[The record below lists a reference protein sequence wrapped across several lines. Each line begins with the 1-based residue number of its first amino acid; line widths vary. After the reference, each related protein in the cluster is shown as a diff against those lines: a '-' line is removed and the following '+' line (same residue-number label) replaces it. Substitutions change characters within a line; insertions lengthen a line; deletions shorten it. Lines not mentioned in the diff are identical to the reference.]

1 LPFGDILP
9 KKLAF
14 LNYLLY
20 YGRAFA
26 GGRNGDQTNPARP
39 CFILQWQAFMKI
51 FMKDLSKGL
60 FNPVSGE
67 DFVQMFDQNYGSQET
82 LQGYAT
88 KGTVKDIRGDF
99 AMVDVGLKSEGRV
112 PLKEFGASVPKVGE
126 IIDVFIE
133 RYESREGT
141 AVLSYSKARAE
152 KAWKDLEKMVA
163 DGVDPVGTII
173 DVVRGGY
180 TVDIN
185 GVFAFMPSSQVDNR
199 PIRDAKSLI
208 GLKDKFRILKMDAL
222 RTNAIVSRRAIQ
234 SDSIAAAQKEA
245 MKSIELGAIIEGT
258 VKNITDYGV
267 FIDLGGID
275 GLLHVTDL
283 SWKRVNHPR
292 ELVHVGQK
300 LKVKVIQFDPETHRI
315 SLGAKQLGEDP
326 WDMASRAFNVGD
338 TLGGKVS
345 SLTDYG
351 AFIDLGNN
359 IEGLVH
365 MSELS
370 WTNKNIHPAKVLQIG
385 QDVNVVVLGIDQ
397 DKRRISLGY
406 KQLQENPW
414 KQFAETHNVGDI
426 ITGPIKNTTEFGLFV
441 ALTPELDGMVHIS
454 DLSWDKLDE
463 EELKKFVRGQEIT
476 AKILDINPEKERVT
490 LGIKQI
496 TKGADNHAASV
507 RKGAVVLG
515 TVSEITPD
523 ELILTLP
530 GDAKGVIYRT
540 DLSREKDEQKTE
552 KYHVGDKLEA
562 SVVSSDGNIIKLSVR
577 ALHAALEKQA
587 VKNYSNQADSGSVLG
602 DILGAAIEK
611 SKK

>member
-1 LPFGDILP
+1 MANFDEY
-9 KKLAF
+9 F
-14 LNYLLY
+14 L
-20 YGRAFA
+20 
-26 GGRNGDQTNPARP
+26 
-39 CFILQWQAFMKI
+39 
-51 FMKDLSKGL
+51 MKDLSKDL
-60 FNPVSGE
+60 FNPLSGE
-67 DFVQMFDQNYGSQET
+67 DFVQMFDANYGSQET

-112 PLKEFGASVPKVGE
+112 PLKEFGASVPVVGD
-126 IIDVFIE
+126 IIDVFVE

-141 AVLSYSKARAE
+141 AVLSYTKARAE
-152 KAWKDLEKMVA
+152 KAWKDLEKTVA
-163 DGVDPVGTII
+163 EGIDPEGTII
-173 DVVRGGY
+173 DVVRGGF

-185 GVFAFMPSSQVDNR
+185 GVFAFMPSSQVDHK

-208 GLKDKFRILKMDAL
+208 GLKDKFRVLKMDAL

-234 SDSIAAAQKEA
+234 SDTIAAAQKEA
-245 MKSIELGAIIEGT
+245 MKNISLGAVLEGT

-267 FIDLGGID
+267 FVDLGGID

-292 ELVHVGQK
+292 ELVHVGEKIQ
-300 LKVKVIQFDPETHRI
+300 VKVIQFDPESHRI
-315 SLGAKQLGEDP
+315 SLGMKQLEEDP
-326 WDMASRAFNVGD
+326 WETASRAFNVGD
-338 TLGGKVS
+338 TVSGKVS

-370 WTNKNIHPAKVLQIG
+370 WTNKNIHPSKVLQNG
-385 QDVNVVVLGIDQ
+385 MDVNVVVLGIDQ

-406 KQLQENPW
+406 KQLQPNPW
-414 KQFAETHNVGDI
+414 KQFAETHNVGDV

-454 DLSWDKLDE
+454 DLSWNKLDE
-463 EELKKFVRGQEIT
+463 EELKKFVRGQEVT
-476 AKILDINPEKERVT
+476 ARILDINPEKERVT
-490 LGIKQI
+490 LGIKQL
-496 TKGADNHAASV
+496 TESAENNSASLK
-507 RKGAVVLG
+507 KGAVVCG

-523 ELILTLP
+523 ELVLTLA
-530 GDAKGVIYRT
+530 GDVRGVIRRT
-540 DLSREKDEQKTE
+540 DLSREKSEQDTS
-552 KYHVGDKLEA
+552 KYSVGDSVEA
-562 SVVSSDGNIIKLSVR
+562 SVVSVEDNTVKLSVR
-577 ALHAALEKQA
+577 ALQVTLEKQA
-587 VKNYSNQADSGSVLG
+587 VKEFANEADSGSVLG
-602 DILGAAIEK
+602 DILGAAIEN

>member
-1 LPFGDILP
+1 
-9 KKLAF
+9 
-14 LNYLLY
+14 
-20 YGRAFA
+20 
-26 GGRNGDQTNPARP
+26 
-39 CFILQWQAFMKI
+39 
-51 FMKDLSKGL
+51 MKDLSKDL

-67 DFVQMFDQNYGSQET
+67 DFVQMFNQNYGSQET

-99 AMVDVGLKSEGRV
+99 VMVDVGLKSEGRI
-112 PLKEFGASVPKVGE
+112 PLKEFGASVPSVGD
-126 IIDVFIE
+126 IIDVFVE

-141 AVLSYSKARAE
+141 AVLSYTKARAE
-152 KAWKDLEKMVA
+152 KAWKELEKTVA
-163 DGVDPVGTII
+163 EGIDPEGTII

-185 GVFAFMPSSQVDNR
+185 GVFAFMPSSQVDHK

-208 GLKDKFRILKMDAL
+208 GLKDKFRVLKMDAL

-234 SDSIAAAQKEA
+234 ADTIAAAQKEA
-245 MKSIELGAIIEGT
+245 MKNISLGAVIEGT

-267 FIDLGGID
+267 FVDLGGID

-300 LKVKVIQFDPETHRI
+300 IKVKVIQFDPESHRI
-315 SLGAKQLGEDP
+315 SLGAKQLEEDP
-326 WDMASRAFNVGD
+326 WENASRAFNVGD
-338 TLGGKVS
+338 TVTGKVS

-370 WTNKNIHPAKVLQIG
+370 WTNKNIHPSKVLQVG
-385 QDVNVVVLGIDQ
+385 QEINVVVLGIDQ

-406 KQLQENPW
+406 KQLQPNPW
-414 KQFAETHNVGDI
+414 KQFAEEHNVGDVV
-426 ITGPIKNTTEFGLFV
+426 TGPIKNTTEFGLFV
-441 ALTPELDGMVHIS
+441 ALTPDLDGMVHIS
-454 DLSWDKLDE
+454 DLSWNKLDE
-463 EELKKFVRGQEIT
+463 EELKKFVRGQEVT
-476 AKILDINPEKERVT
+476 AKILDINPEKERIT
-490 LGIKQI
+490 LGIKQL
-496 TKGADNHAASV
+496 TEGADNNSASLK
-507 RKGAVVLG
+507 KGAVVSG

-523 ELILTLP
+523 ELILALP
-530 GDAKGVIYRT
+530 NDIKGVIRRT
-540 DLSREKDEQKTE
+540 T
-552 KYHVGDKLEA
+552 VEA
-562 SVVSSDGNIIKLSVR
+562 SVVSVDNNVVKLSIR
-577 ALHAALEKQA
+577 ALQVTLEKQA
-587 VKNYSNQADSGSVLG
+587 VKEYANQADSGSVLG
-602 DILGAAIEK
+602 DILGAAIEN

>member
-1 LPFGDILP
+1 
-9 KKLAF
+9 
-14 LNYLLY
+14 
-20 YGRAFA
+20 
-26 GGRNGDQTNPARP
+26 
-39 CFILQWQAFMKI
+39 
-51 FMKDLSKGL
+51 MKDLSKDL
-60 FNPVSGE
+60 FNPLSGE
-67 DFVQMFDQNYGSQET
+67 DFVQMFDQNYGAQET

-112 PLKEFGASVPKVGE
+112 PLKEFGAAVPAVGD
-126 IIDVFIE
+126 IIDVFVE

-141 AVLSYSKARAE
+141 AVLSYTKARAE
-152 KAWKDLEKMVA
+152 KAWKDLEKTVA
-163 DGVDPVGTII
+163 EGVDPEGTII
-173 DVVRGGY
+173 EVVRGGY

-185 GVFAFMPSSQVDNR
+185 GVFAFMPSSQVDHR

-208 GLKDKFRILKMDAL
+208 GLKDKFRVLKMDAL

-234 SDSIAAAQKEA
+234 SDSIAAQQKEA
-245 MKSIELGAIIEGT
+245 MKSIELGAVIEGT

-300 LKVKVIQFDPETHRI
+300 IKVKVIQFDPESHRI
-315 SLGAKQLGEDP
+315 SLGAKQLEEDP
-326 WDMASRAFNVGD
+326 WDTASRAFNVGD
-338 TLGGKVS
+338 TVTGKVS

-370 WTNKNIHPAKVLQIG
+370 WTNKNIHPSKVLQSG
-385 QDVNVVVLGIDQ
+385 QEVNVVVLGIDQ

-406 KQLQENPW
+406 KQLLANPW
-414 KQFAETHNVGDI
+414 KQFAQTHNIGDVV
-426 ITGPIKNTTEFGLFV
+426 TGPIKNTTEFGLFI

-454 DLSWDKLDE
+454 DLSWNKLDE
-463 EELKKFVRGQEIT
+463 EELRKFVRGQEVT

-490 LGIKQI
+490 LGIKQM
-496 TKGADNHAASV
+496 TESGDSSGASV
-507 RKGAVVLG
+507 KKGAVVRG
-515 TVSEITPD
+515 TISQVTQD
-523 ELILTLP
+523 EVIVALP
-530 GDAKGVIYRT
+530 GDVKGVVRRT
-540 DLSREKDEQKTE
+540 DLSREKNEQDTS
-552 KYHVGDKLEA
+552 KYKVGDAIEA
-562 SVVSSDGNIIKLSVR
+562 SVVSVENNIVKLSVR
-577 ALHAALEKQA
+577 ALHAAMEKQA
-587 VKNYSNQADSGSVLG
+587 VKEYSNQADSGSVLG
-602 DILGAAIEK
+602 DILGAAIEN

>member
-1 LPFGDILP
+1 
-9 KKLAF
+9 
-14 LNYLLY
+14 
-20 YGRAFA
+20 
-26 GGRNGDQTNPARP
+26 
-39 CFILQWQAFMKI
+39 
-51 FMKDLSKGL
+51 MKDLSKDL

-67 DFVQMFDQNYGSQET
+67 DFVQMFDANYGSQET

-88 KGTVKDIRGDF
+88 KGTVKCVRGDF

-112 PLKEFGASVPKVGE
+112 PLKEFGASVPSVGD
-126 IIDVFIE
+126 IIDVFVE

-141 AVLSYSKARAE
+141 AILSYTKARAE
-152 KAWKDLEKMVA
+152 KAWKDLEKTVA
-163 DGVDPVGTII
+163 EGVDPEGTII
-173 DVVRGGY
+173 DVVRGGF

-185 GVFAFMPSSQVDNR
+185 GVFAFMPSSQVDHK

-208 GLKDKFRILKMDAL
+208 GLKDKFRVLKMDAL

-234 SDSIAAAQKEA
+234 SDTIAAAQKEA
-245 MKSIELGAIIEGT
+245 MKNISLGAVVEGT

-267 FIDLGGID
+267 FVDLGGID

-292 ELVHVGQK
+292 ELVHVGEK
-300 LKVKVIQFDPETHRI
+300 ITVKVIQFDPESHRI
-315 SLGAKQLGEDP
+315 SLGMKQLEEDP
-326 WDMASRAFNVGD
+326 WETASRAFNVGD
-338 TLGGKVS
+338 TVSGKVS

-370 WTNKNIHPAKVLQIG
+370 WTNKNIHPSKVLQNG
-385 QDVNVVVLGIDQ
+385 ADVNVVVLGIDQ

-406 KQLQENPW
+406 KQLQPNPW
-414 KQFAETHNVGDI
+414 KQFAETHNVGDV

-441 ALTPELDGMVHIS
+441 ALTSELDGMVHIS
-454 DLSWDKLDE
+454 DLSWNKLDE
-463 EELKKFVRGQEIT
+463 EELKKFVRGQEVT

-490 LGIKQI
+490 LGIKQL
-496 TKGADNHAASV
+496 TESAENNAVSLK
-507 RKGAVVLG
+507 KGAVVCG

-523 ELILTLP
+523 ELVLTLA
-530 GDAKGVIYRT
+530 GDVRGVIRRT
-540 DLSREKDEQKTE
+540 DLSREKSEQDTS
-552 KYHVGDKLEA
+552 KYNVGDSIEA
-562 SVVSSDGNIIKLSVR
+562 SVVSVEDNTVKLSVR
-577 ALHAALEKQA
+577 ALQVTLEKQA
-587 VKNYSNQADSGSVLG
+587 VKEFANEADSGSVLG
-602 DILGAAIEK
+602 DILGAAIEN

>member
-1 LPFGDILP
+1 MIKF
-9 KKLAF
+9 
-14 LNYLLY
+14 
-20 YGRAFA
+20 
-26 GGRNGDQTNPARP
+26 
-39 CFILQWQAFMKI
+39 
-51 FMKDLSKGL
+51 FMKDLSKDL
-60 FNPVSGE
+60 FNPLSGE
-67 DFVQMFDQNYGSQET
+67 DFVQMFDANYGAQET

-112 PLKEFGASVPKVGE
+112 PLKEFGASVPSVGD
-126 IIDVFIE
+126 IIDVFVE

-141 AVLSYSKARAE
+141 AVLSYTKARAE
-152 KAWKDLEKMVA
+152 KAWKELEKTVA
-163 DGVDPVGTII
+163 EGIDPEGTII
-173 DVVRGGY
+173 DVVRGGF

-185 GVFAFMPSSQVDNR
+185 GVFAFMPSSQVDHK

-208 GLKDKFRILKMDAL
+208 GLKDKFRVLKMDAL

-234 SDSIAAAQKEA
+234 SDTIAAAQKEA
-245 MKSIELGAIIEGT
+245 MKNISLGAVVEGT

-267 FIDLGGID
+267 FVDLGGID

-292 ELVHVGQK
+292 ELVHVGEKIQ
-300 LKVKVIQFDPETHRI
+300 VKVIQFDPESHRI
-315 SLGAKQLGEDP
+315 SLGMKQLEEDP
-326 WDMASRAFNVGD
+326 WETASRAFNVGD
-338 TLGGKVS
+338 TVSGKVS

-370 WTNKNIHPAKVLQIG
+370 WTNKNIHPSKVLQNGADI
-385 QDVNVVVLGIDQ
+385 NVVVLGIDQ

-406 KQLQENPW
+406 KQLQPNPW
-414 KQFAETHNVGDI
+414 KQFAETHNVGDVV
-426 ITGPIKNTTEFGLFV
+426 TGPIKNTTEFGLFV

-454 DLSWDKLDE
+454 DLSWNKLDE
-463 EELKKFVRGQEIT
+463 EELKKFVRGQEVT

-490 LGIKQI
+490 LGIKQL
-496 TKGADNHAASV
+496 TESAENNAVSLK
-507 RKGAVVLG
+507 KGAVVCG

-523 ELILTLP
+523 ELILSLA
-530 GDAKGVIYRT
+530 GDARGVIRRT
-540 DLSREKDEQKTE
+540 DLSREKSEQDTS
-552 KYHVGDKLEA
+552 KYNVGDSVEA
-562 SVVSSDGNIIKLSVR
+562 SVVSIEDNTVKLSIR
-577 ALHAALEKQA
+577 ALQVTLEKQA
-587 VKNYSNQADSGSVLG
+587 VKEFANEADSGSVLG
-602 DILGAAIEK
+602 DILGAAIEN

>member
-1 LPFGDILP
+1 
-9 KKLAF
+9 
-14 LNYLLY
+14 
-20 YGRAFA
+20 
-26 GGRNGDQTNPARP
+26 
-39 CFILQWQAFMKI
+39 
-51 FMKDLSKGL
+51 MKDLSKDL
-60 FNPVSGE
+60 FNPISGE
-67 DFVQMFDQNYGSQET
+67 DFVQMFNQNYGTQET

-88 KGTVKDIRGDF
+88 KGTVKDIRNDF

-112 PLKEFGASVPKVGE
+112 PLKEFGASVPKVGD
-126 IIDVFIE
+126 IIDVFVE

-141 AVLSYSKARAE
+141 AVLSYTKARAE
-152 KAWKDLEKMVA
+152 KAWKDLEKTVA
-163 DGVDPVGTII
+163 DGIDPEGTII

-185 GVFAFMPSSQVDNR
+185 GVFAFMPSSQVDHK
-199 PIRDAKSLI
+199 PVRDARSLI
-208 GLKDKFRILKMDAL
+208 GLKDKFRVLKMDAL

-245 MKSIELGAIIEGT
+245 MKNIELGAVVEGT

-267 FIDLGGID
+267 FVDLGGID

-300 LKVKVIQFDPETHRI
+300 IKVKVIQFDPESHRI
-315 SLGAKQLGEDP
+315 SLGAKQLEEDP
-326 WDMASRAFNVGD
+326 WDTASRAFNVGD
-338 TLGGKVS
+338 TVKGKVS

-370 WTNKNIHPAKVLQIG
+370 WTNKNIHPSKVLQNG
-385 QDVNVVVLGIDQ
+385 QDINVVVLGIDQ

-406 KQLQENPW
+406 KQLQQNPW

-426 ITGPIKNTTEFGLFV
+426 ITGQIKNTTEFGLFV

-463 EELKKFVRGQEIT
+463 EELKKFTRGQEVT

-490 LGIKQI
+490 LGIKQM
-496 TKGADNHAASV
+496 TAGSDSKSV
-507 RKGAVVLG
+507 SIKKGAVVRG
-515 TVSEITPD
+515 TVSEVTPEEVVLD
-523 ELILTLP
+523 LSGE
-530 GDAKGVIYRT
+530 ARGVIRRT
-540 DLSREKDEQKTE
+540 DLSREKNEQDTT
-552 KYHVGDKLEA
+552 KYKVGDSVEA
-562 SVVSSDGNIIKLSVR
+562 SVVSVEDNTVKLSVR
-577 ALHAALEKQA
+577 ALQVAMEKQA
-587 VKNYSNQADSGSVLG
+587 VKTYANQDDSGSVLG
-602 DILGAAIEK
+602 DILGAAIEN

>member
-1 LPFGDILP
+1 MANFDEY
-9 KKLAF
+9 F
-14 LNYLLY
+14 L
-20 YGRAFA
+20 
-26 GGRNGDQTNPARP
+26 
-39 CFILQWQAFMKI
+39 
-51 FMKDLSKGL
+51 MKDLSKDL
-60 FNPVSGE
+60 FNPLSGE
-67 DFVQMFDQNYGSQET
+67 DFVQMFDANYGSQET

-112 PLKEFGASVPKVGE
+112 PLKEFGASVPVVGD
-126 IIDVFIE
+126 IIDVFVE

-141 AVLSYSKARAE
+141 AVLSYTKARAE
-152 KAWKDLEKMVA
+152 KAWKDLEKTVA
-163 DGVDPVGTII
+163 EGIDPEGTII
-173 DVVRGGY
+173 DVVRGGF

-185 GVFAFMPSSQVDNR
+185 GVFAFMPSSQVDHK
-199 PIRDAKSLI
+199 PIRDAKSLM
-208 GLKDKFRILKMDAL
+208 GLKDKFRVLKMDAL

-234 SDSIAAAQKEA
+234 SDTIAAAQKEA
-245 MKSIELGAIIEGT
+245 MKNISLGAVLEGT

-267 FIDLGGID
+267 FVDLGGID

-292 ELVHVGQK
+292 ELVHVGEKIQ
-300 LKVKVIQFDPETHRI
+300 VKVIQFDPESHRI
-315 SLGAKQLGEDP
+315 SLGMKQLEEDP
-326 WDMASRAFNVGD
+326 WETASRAFNVGD
-338 TLGGKVS
+338 TVSGKVS

-370 WTNKNIHPAKVLQIG
+370 WTNKNIHPSKVLQNG
-385 QDVNVVVLGIDQ
+385 MDVNVVVLGIDQ

-406 KQLQENPW
+406 KQLQPNPW
-414 KQFAETHNVGDI
+414 KQFAETHNVGDV

-454 DLSWDKLDE
+454 DLSWNKLDE
-463 EELKKFVRGQEIT
+463 EELKKFVRGQEVT

-490 LGIKQI
+490 LGIKQL
-496 TKGADNHAASV
+496 TESAENNSASLK
-507 RKGAVVLG
+507 KGAVVCG

-523 ELILTLP
+523 ELVLTLA
-530 GDAKGVIYRT
+530 GDVRGVIRRT
-540 DLSREKDEQKTE
+540 DLSREKSEQDTS
-552 KYHVGDKLEA
+552 KYSVGDSVEA
-562 SVVSSDGNIIKLSVR
+562 SVVSVEDNTVKLSVR
-577 ALHAALEKQA
+577 ALQVTLEKQA
-587 VKNYSNQADSGSVLG
+587 VKEFANEADSGSVLG
-602 DILGAAIEK
+602 DILGAAIEN

>member
-1 LPFGDILP
+1 
-9 KKLAF
+9 
-14 LNYLLY
+14 
-20 YGRAFA
+20 
-26 GGRNGDQTNPARP
+26 
-39 CFILQWQAFMKI
+39 
-51 FMKDLSKGL
+51 MKDLSKDL
-60 FNPVSGE
+60 FNPLSGE
-67 DFVQMFDQNYGSQET
+67 DFVQMFDANYGTQET

-112 PLKEFGASVPKVGE
+112 PLKEFGASVPTIGD
-126 IIDVFIE
+126 IIDVFVE

-152 KAWKDLEKMVA
+152 KAWKELEKTVA
-163 DGVDPVGTII
+163 EGIDPEGTII
-173 DVVRGGY
+173 DVVRGGF

-185 GVFAFMPSSQVDNR
+185 GVFAFMPSSQVDHK

-208 GLKDKFRILKMDAL
+208 GLKDKFRVLKMDAL

-234 SDSIAAAQKEA
+234 SDTIAAAQKEA
-245 MKSIELGAIIEGT
+245 MKNISLGAVVEGI

-267 FIDLGGID
+267 FVDLGGID

-292 ELVHVGQK
+292 ELVHVGEK
-300 LKVKVIQFDPETHRI
+300 ITVKVIQFDPESHRI
-315 SLGAKQLGEDP
+315 SLGMKQLEEDP
-326 WDMASRAFNVGD
+326 WETASRAFNVGD
-338 TLGGKVS
+338 TVSGKVS

-370 WTNKNIHPAKVLQIG
+370 WTNKNIHPSKVLQNGADI
-385 QDVNVVVLGIDQ
+385 NVVVLGIDQ

-406 KQLQENPW
+406 KQLQPNPW
-414 KQFAETHNVGDI
+414 KQFAETHNVGDVV
-426 ITGPIKNTTEFGLFV
+426 TGPIKNTTEFGLFV

-454 DLSWDKLDE
+454 DLSWNKLDE
-463 EELKKFVRGQEIT
+463 EELKKFVRGQEVT

-490 LGIKQI
+490 LGIKQL
-496 TKGADNHAASV
+496 TESADSNAVSLK
-507 RKGAVVLG
+507 KGAVVCG

-523 ELILTLP
+523 ELILSLQ
-530 GDAKGVIYRT
+530 GDVRGVIRRT
-540 DLSREKDEQKTE
+540 DLSREKSEQDTS
-552 KYHVGDKLEA
+552 KYNVGDSVEA
-562 SVVSSDGNIIKLSVR
+562 SVVSIEDNTVKLSIR
-577 ALHAALEKQA
+577 ALQVTLEKQA
-587 VKNYSNQADSGSVLG
+587 VKEFANEADSGSVLG
-602 DILGAAIEK
+602 DILGAAIEN

>member
-1 LPFGDILP
+1 
-9 KKLAF
+9 
-14 LNYLLY
+14 
-20 YGRAFA
+20 
-26 GGRNGDQTNPARP
+26 
-39 CFILQWQAFMKI
+39 
-51 FMKDLSKGL
+51 MKDLSKDL
-60 FNPVSGE
+60 FNPLSGE
-67 DFVQMFDQNYGSQET
+67 DFVQMFDTNYGTQET

-112 PLKEFGASVPKVGE
+112 PLKEFGASVPSVGD
-126 IIDVFIE
+126 IIDVFVE

-152 KAWKDLEKMVA
+152 KAWKELEKTVA
-163 DGVDPVGTII
+163 EGIDPEGTII
-173 DVVRGGY
+173 DVVRGGF

-185 GVFAFMPSSQVDNR
+185 GVFAFMPSSQVDHK

-208 GLKDKFRILKMDAL
+208 GLKDKFRVLKMDAL

-234 SDSIAAAQKEA
+234 SDTIAAAQKEA
-245 MKSIELGAIIEGT
+245 MKNISLGAVVEGT

-267 FIDLGGID
+267 FVDLGGID

-292 ELVHVGQK
+292 ELVHVGEKIQ
-300 LKVKVIQFDPETHRI
+300 VKVIQFDPESHRI
-315 SLGAKQLGEDP
+315 SLGMKQLEEDP
-326 WDMASRAFNVGD
+326 WETASRAFNVGD
-338 TLGGKVS
+338 TVSGKVS

-370 WTNKNIHPAKVLQIG
+370 WTNKNIHPSKVLQNG
-385 QDVNVVVLGIDQ
+385 QDINVVVLGIDQ

-406 KQLQENPW
+406 KQLQPNPW
-414 KQFAETHNVGDI
+414 KQFAETHNVGDVV
-426 ITGPIKNTTEFGLFV
+426 TGPIKNTTEFGLFV

-454 DLSWDKLDE
+454 DLSWNKLDE
-463 EELKKFVRGQEIT
+463 EELKKFVRGQEVT

-490 LGIKQI
+490 LGIKQL
-496 TKGADNHAASV
+496 TESAENNAVSLK
-507 RKGAVVLG
+507 KGAVVCG

-523 ELILTLP
+523 ELILSLQ
-530 GDAKGVIYRT
+530 GDVRGVIRRT
-540 DLSREKDEQKTE
+540 DLSREKSEQDTSKFN
-552 KYHVGDKLEA
+552 VGDSVEA
-562 SVVSSDGNIIKLSVR
+562 SVVSIEDNTVKLSIR
-577 ALHAALEKQA
+577 ALQVTLEKQA
-587 VKNYSNQADSGSVLG
+587 VKEFSNEADSGSVLG
-602 DILGAAIEK
+602 DILGAAIEN

>member
-1 LPFGDILP
+1 MIKF
-9 KKLAF
+9 
-14 LNYLLY
+14 
-20 YGRAFA
+20 
-26 GGRNGDQTNPARP
+26 
-39 CFILQWQAFMKI
+39 
-51 FMKDLSKGL
+51 FMKDLSKDL
-60 FNPVSGE
+60 FNPLSGE
-67 DFVQMFDQNYGSQET
+67 DFVQMFDANYGTQET

-112 PLKEFGASVPKVGE
+112 PLKEFGASVPTIGD
-126 IIDVFIE
+126 IIDVFVE

-152 KAWKDLEKMVA
+152 KAWKELEKTVA
-163 DGVDPVGTII
+163 EGIDPEGTII
-173 DVVRGGY
+173 DVVRGGF

-185 GVFAFMPSSQVDNR
+185 GVFAFMPSSQVDHK

-208 GLKDKFRILKMDAL
+208 GLKDKFRVLKMDAL

-234 SDSIAAAQKEA
+234 SDTIAAAQKEA
-245 MKSIELGAIIEGT
+245 MKNISLGAVVEGI

-267 FIDLGGID
+267 FVDLGGID

-292 ELVHVGQK
+292 ELVHVGEK
-300 LKVKVIQFDPETHRI
+300 ITVKVIQFDPESHRI
-315 SLGAKQLGEDP
+315 SLGMKQLEEDP
-326 WDMASRAFNVGD
+326 WETASRAFNVGD
-338 TLGGKVS
+338 TVSGKVS

-370 WTNKNIHPAKVLQIG
+370 WTNKNIHPSKVLQNGADI
-385 QDVNVVVLGIDQ
+385 NVVVLGIDQ

-406 KQLQENPW
+406 KQLQPNPW
-414 KQFAETHNVGDI
+414 KQFAETHNVGDVV
-426 ITGPIKNTTEFGLFV
+426 TGPIKNTTEFGLFV

-454 DLSWDKLDE
+454 DLSWNKLDE
-463 EELKKFVRGQEIT
+463 EELKKFVRGQEVT

-490 LGIKQI
+490 LGIKQL
-496 TKGADNHAASV
+496 TESADSNAVSLK
-507 RKGAVVLG
+507 KGAVVCG

-523 ELILTLP
+523 ELILSLQ
-530 GDAKGVIYRT
+530 GDVRGVIRRT
-540 DLSREKDEQKTE
+540 DLSREKSEQDTS
-552 KYHVGDKLEA
+552 KYNVGDSVEA
-562 SVVSSDGNIIKLSVR
+562 SVVSIEDNTVKLSIR
-577 ALHAALEKQA
+577 ALQVTLEKQA
-587 VKNYSNQADSGSVLG
+587 VKEFANEADSGSVLG
-602 DILGAAIEK
+602 DILGAAIEN

>member
-1 LPFGDILP
+1 MANFDEY
-9 KKLAF
+9 F
-14 LNYLLY
+14 L
-20 YGRAFA
+20 
-26 GGRNGDQTNPARP
+26 
-39 CFILQWQAFMKI
+39 
-51 FMKDLSKGL
+51 MKDLSKDL
-60 FNPVSGE
+60 FNPLSGE
-67 DFVQMFDQNYGSQET
+67 DFVQMFDANYGSQET

-112 PLKEFGASVPKVGE
+112 PLKEFGASVPSVGD
-126 IIDVFIE
+126 IIDVFVE

-141 AVLSYSKARAE
+141 AILSYTKARAE
-152 KAWKDLEKMVA
+152 KAWKDLEKTVA
-163 DGVDPVGTII
+163 EGIDPEGTII
-173 DVVRGGY
+173 DVVRGGF

-185 GVFAFMPSSQVDNR
+185 GVFAFMPSSQVDHK

-208 GLKDKFRILKMDAL
+208 GLKDKFRVLKMDAL

-234 SDSIAAAQKEA
+234 SDTIAAAQREA
-245 MKSIELGAIIEGT
+245 MKNISLGAVVEGT

-267 FIDLGGID
+267 FVDLGGID

-292 ELVHVGQK
+292 ELVHVGEKIQ
-300 LKVKVIQFDPETHRI
+300 VKVIQFDPESHRI
-315 SLGAKQLGEDP
+315 SLGMKQLEEDP
-326 WDMASRAFNVGD
+326 WETASRAFNVGD
-338 TLGGKVS
+338 TVSGKVS

-370 WTNKNIHPAKVLQIG
+370 WTNKNIHPSKVLQNG
-385 QDVNVVVLGIDQ
+385 ADVNVVVLGIDQ

-406 KQLQENPW
+406 KQLQPNPW
-414 KQFAETHNVGDI
+414 KQFAETHNVGDV

-454 DLSWDKLDE
+454 DLSWNKLDE
-463 EELKKFVRGQEIT
+463 EELKKFVRGQEVT

-490 LGIKQI
+490 LGIKQL
-496 TKGADNHAASV
+496 TESAENNSASLK
-507 RKGAVVLG
+507 KGAVVCG

-523 ELILTLP
+523 ELVLTLA
-530 GDAKGVIYRT
+530 GDVRGVIRRT
-540 DLSREKDEQKTE
+540 DLSREKSEQDTS
-552 KYHVGDKLEA
+552 KYNVGDSVEA
-562 SVVSSDGNIIKLSVR
+562 SVVSVEDNTVKLSVR
-577 ALHAALEKQA
+577 ALQVTLEKQA
-587 VKNYSNQADSGSVLG
+587 VKEFANEADSGSVLG
-602 DILGAAIEK
+602 DILGAAIEN

>member
-1 LPFGDILP
+1 MRVGALSVRLTPQDLVCFN
-9 KKLAF
+9 KVLAMANFDEYF
-14 LNYLLY
+14 L
-20 YGRAFA
+20 
-26 GGRNGDQTNPARP
+26 
-39 CFILQWQAFMKI
+39 
-51 FMKDLSKGL
+51 MKDLSKDL
-60 FNPVSGE
+60 FNPLSGE
-67 DFVQMFDQNYGSQET
+67 DFVQMFDANYGSQET

-112 PLKEFGASVPKVGE
+112 PLKEFGASVPSVGD
-126 IIDVFIE
+126 IIDVFVE

-141 AVLSYSKARAE
+141 AILSYTKARAE
-152 KAWKDLEKMVA
+152 KAWKDLEKTVA
-163 DGVDPVGTII
+163 EGIDPEGTII
-173 DVVRGGY
+173 DVVRGGF

-185 GVFAFMPSSQVDNR
+185 GVFAFMPSSQVDHK

-208 GLKDKFRILKMDAL
+208 GLKDKFRVLKMDAL

-234 SDSIAAAQKEA
+234 SDTIAAAQKEA
-245 MKSIELGAIIEGT
+245 MKNISLGAVLEGT

-267 FIDLGGID
+267 FVDLGGID

-292 ELVHVGQK
+292 ELVHVGETI
-300 LKVKVIQFDPETHRI
+300 KVKVIQFDPESHRI
-315 SLGAKQLGEDP
+315 SLGMKQLEEDP
-326 WDMASRAFNVGD
+326 WETASRAFNVGD
-338 TLGGKVS
+338 TVTGKVS

-370 WTNKNIHPAKVLQIG
+370 WTNKNIHPSKVLQNG
-385 QDVNVVVLGIDQ
+385 QDVTVTVLGIDQ

-406 KQLQENPW
+406 KQLQPNPW
-414 KQFAETHNVGDI
+414 KQFAENHNVGDV

-454 DLSWDKLDE
+454 DLSWNKLDE
-463 EELKKFVRGQEIT
+463 EELKKFVRGQEVT

-490 LGIKQI
+490 LGIKQL
-496 TKGADNHAASV
+496 TESAENNAAAIK
-507 RKGAVVLG
+507 KGAVVCG
-515 TVSEITPD
+515 TVSEVTPD
-523 ELILTLP
+523 ELVLTLA
-530 GDAKGVIYRT
+530 GDVRGVIRRT
-540 DLSREKDEQKTE
+540 DLSREKSEQDTS
-552 KYHVGDKLEA
+552 KYSIGDSVEA
-562 SVVSSDGNIIKLSVR
+562 SVVSVEDNTVKLSVR
-577 ALHAALEKQA
+577 ALQVTLEKQA
-587 VKNYSNQADSGSVLG
+587 VKEFANEADSGSVLG
-602 DILGAAIEK
+602 DILGAAIEN

>member
-1 LPFGDILP
+1 
-9 KKLAF
+9 
-14 LNYLLY
+14 
-20 YGRAFA
+20 
-26 GGRNGDQTNPARP
+26 
-39 CFILQWQAFMKI
+39 
-51 FMKDLSKGL
+51 MKDLSKDL

-67 DFVQMFDQNYGSQET
+67 DFVQMFDANYGSQET

-112 PLKEFGASVPKVGE
+112 PLKEFGASVPSVGD
-126 IIDVFIE
+126 IIDVFVE

-141 AVLSYSKARAE
+141 AILSYAKARAE
-152 KAWKDLEKMVA
+152 KAWKELEKTVA
-163 DGVDPVGTII
+163 EGVDPEGTII
-173 DVVRGGY
+173 DVVRGGF

-185 GVFAFMPSSQVDNR
+185 GVFAFMPSSQVDHK

-208 GLKDKFRILKMDAL
+208 GLKDKFRVLKMDAL

-234 SDSIAAAQKEA
+234 SDTIAAAQKEA
-245 MKSIELGAIIEGT
+245 MKNISLGAVVEGI

-267 FIDLGGID
+267 FVDLGGID

-292 ELVHVGQK
+292 ELVHVGEK
-300 LKVKVIQFDPETHRI
+300 ITVKVIQFDAESHRI
-315 SLGAKQLGEDP
+315 SLGMKQLEEDP
-326 WDMASRAFNVGD
+326 WETASRAFNVGD
-338 TLGGKVS
+338 TVSGKVS

-370 WTNKNIHPAKVLQIG
+370 WTNKNIHPSKVLQNGADI
-385 QDVNVVVLGIDQ
+385 NVVVLGIDQ

-406 KQLQENPW
+406 KQLQPNPW
-414 KQFAETHNVGDI
+414 KQFAETHNVGDVV
-426 ITGPIKNTTEFGLFV
+426 TGPIKNTTEFGLFV

-454 DLSWDKLDE
+454 DLSWNKLDE
-463 EELKKFVRGQEIT
+463 EELKKFVRGQEVT

-490 LGIKQI
+490 LGIKQL
-496 TKGADNHAASV
+496 TASAENNAAAIK
-507 RKGAVVLG
+507 KGAVVCG

-523 ELILTLP
+523 ELILSLQ
-530 GDAKGVIYRT
+530 GDVRGVIRRT
-540 DLSREKDEQKTE
+540 DLSREKSEQDTSKFNI
-552 KYHVGDKLEA
+552 GDSVEA
-562 SVVSSDGNIIKLSVR
+562 SVVSVEDNTVKLSIR
-577 ALHAALEKQA
+577 ALQVTLEKQA
-587 VKNYSNQADSGSVLG
+587 VKEFANEADSGSVLG
-602 DILGAAIEK
+602 DILGAAIEN

>member
-1 LPFGDILP
+1 MFLTLRVGAGSVRLTPQDLAVFLEIL
-9 KKLAF
+9 AMANFDEYF
-14 LNYLLY
+14 L
-20 YGRAFA
+20 
-26 GGRNGDQTNPARP
+26 
-39 CFILQWQAFMKI
+39 
-51 FMKDLSKGL
+51 MKDLSKDL
-60 FNPVSGE
+60 FNPLSGE
-67 DFVQMFDQNYGSQET
+67 DFVQMFDANYGTQET

-112 PLKEFGASVPKVGE
+112 PLKEFGASVPSVGD
-126 IIDVFIE
+126 IIDVFVE

-141 AVLSYSKARAE
+141 AVLSYAKARAE
-152 KAWKDLEKMVA
+152 KAWKDLEKTVA
-163 DGVDPVGTII
+163 EGIDPEGTII
-173 DVVRGGY
+173 DVVRGGF

-185 GVFAFMPSSQVDNR
+185 GVFAFMPSSQVDHK

-208 GLKDKFRILKMDAL
+208 GLKDKFRVLKMDAL

-234 SDSIAAAQKEA
+234 SDTIAAAQKEA
-245 MKSIELGAIIEGT
+245 MKNISLGAVLEGT

-267 FIDLGGID
+267 FVDLGGID

-292 ELVHVGQK
+292 ELVHVGETI
-300 LKVKVIQFDPETHRI
+300 KVKVIQFDPESHRI
-315 SLGAKQLGEDP
+315 SLGMKQLEEDP
-326 WDMASRAFNVGD
+326 WETASRAFNVGD
-338 TLGGKVS
+338 TVTGKVS

-370 WTNKNIHPAKVLQIG
+370 WTNKNIHPSKVLQNG
-385 QDVNVVVLGIDQ
+385 QDVTVTVLGIDQ

-406 KQLQENPW
+406 KQLQPNPW
-414 KQFAETHNVGDI
+414 KQFAENHNVGDV

-454 DLSWDKLDE
+454 DLSWNKLDE
-463 EELKKFVRGQEIT
+463 EELKKFVRGQEVT

-490 LGIKQI
+490 LGIKQL
-496 TKGADNHAASV
+496 TESAENNAASLK
-507 RKGAVVLG
+507 KGAVVCG
-515 TVSEITPD
+515 TVSEVTPD
-523 ELILTLP
+523 ELVLTLA
-530 GDAKGVIYRT
+530 GDVRGVIRRT
-540 DLSREKDEQKTE
+540 DLSREKSEQDTS
-552 KYHVGDKLEA
+552 KYSIGDSVEA
-562 SVVSSDGNIIKLSVR
+562 SVVSVEDNTVKLSVR
-577 ALHAALEKQA
+577 ALQVTLEKQA
-587 VKNYSNQADSGSVLG
+587 VKEFANEADSGSVLG
-602 DILGAAIEK
+602 DILGAAIEN

>member
-1 LPFGDILP
+1 MANFDKLIL
-9 KKLAF
+9 
-14 LNYLLY
+14 
-20 YGRAFA
+20 
-26 GGRNGDQTNPARP
+26 
-39 CFILQWQAFMKI
+39 
-51 FMKDLSKGL
+51 MKDLSKDL

-67 DFVQMFDQNYGSQET
+67 DFVQMFNTNYGSQET

-112 PLKEFGASVPKVGE
+112 PLKEFGASIPSVGD
-126 IIDVFIE
+126 IIDVFVE

-141 AVLSYSKARAE
+141 AILSYSKARAE
-152 KAWKDLEKMVA
+152 KAWKDLEKTVA
-163 DGVDPVGTII
+163 EGIDPEGTII
-173 DVVRGGY
+173 DVVRGGF

-185 GVFAFMPSSQVDNR
+185 GVFAFMPSSQVDHK

-208 GLKDKFRILKMDAL
+208 GLKDKFRVLKMDAL

-234 SDSIAAAQKEA
+234 SDTIAAAQKEA
-245 MKSIELGAIIEGT
+245 MKNISLGAVLEGT

-267 FIDLGGID
+267 FVDLGGID

-292 ELVHVGQK
+292 ELVHVGEK
-300 LKVKVIQFDPETHRI
+300 ITVKVIQFDAESHRI
-315 SLGAKQLGEDP
+315 SLGMKQLEEDP
-326 WDMASRAFNVGD
+326 WETASRAFNVGD
-338 TLGGKVS
+338 TVSGKVS

-370 WTNKNIHPAKVLQIG
+370 WTNKNIHPSKVLQNG
-385 QDVNVVVLGIDQ
+385 MDVNVVVLGIDQ

-406 KQLQENPW
+406 KQLQPNPW
-414 KQFAETHNVGDI
+414 KQFAETHNVGDV

-454 DLSWDKLDE
+454 DLSWKKLDE
-463 EELKKFVRGQEIT
+463 EELKKFVRGQEVT

-490 LGIKQI
+490 LGIKQL
-496 TKGADNHAASV
+496 TESAENNAASIK
-507 RKGAVVLG
+507 KGAVVCG

-523 ELILTLP
+523 ELILTLA
-530 GDAKGVIYRT
+530 GDVRGVIRRT
-540 DLSREKDEQKTE
+540 DLSRDKSEQDTS
-552 KYHVGDKLEA
+552 KYSIGDSVEA
-562 SVVSSDGNIIKLSVR
+562 SVVSVDDNTVKLSIR
-577 ALHAALEKQA
+577 ALQVTLEKQA
-587 VKNYSNQADSGSVLG
+587 VKEFANEADSGSVLG
-602 DILGAAIEK
+602 DILGAAIEN

>member
-1 LPFGDILP
+1 
-9 KKLAF
+9 
-14 LNYLLY
+14 
-20 YGRAFA
+20 
-26 GGRNGDQTNPARP
+26 
-39 CFILQWQAFMKI
+39 M
-51 FMKDLSKGL
+51 
-60 FNPVSGE
+60 FN
-67 DFVQMFDQNYGSQET
+67 QNYGTQET

-99 AMVDVGLKSEGRV
+99 AIVDVGLKSEGRV
-112 PLKEFGASVPKVGE
+112 SLKEFGASVPKVGD

-141 AVLSYSKARAE
+141 AVLSYTKARAE
-152 KAWKDLEKMVA
+152 KAWKDLEKTVA
-163 DGVDPVGTII
+163 DGIDPMGTII
-173 DVVRGGY
+173 DVVRGGF
-180 TVDIN
+180 TVDID
-185 GVFAFMPSSQVDNR
+185 GVFAFMPSSQVDHR
-199 PIRDAKSLI
+199 PVRDARSLI
-208 GLKDKFRILKMDAL
+208 GMKDKFRVLKMDAL

-245 MKSIELGAIIEGT
+245 MKSIELGSVVEGI

-267 FIDLGGID
+267 FVDLGGID

-300 LKVKVIQFDPETHRI
+300 IKVKVIQFDPESHRI
-315 SLGAKQLGEDP
+315 SLGAKQLEEDP
-326 WDMASRAFNVGD
+326 WDTASRAFNVGD
-338 TLGGKVS
+338 TVTGKVS

-370 WTNKNIHPAKVLQIG
+370 WTNKNIHPSKVLQNS
-385 QDVNVVVLGIDQ
+385 QDINVVVLGIDQ

-406 KQLQENPW
+406 KQLQSNPW
-414 KQFAETHNVGDI
+414 KQFAETHNVGDVV
-426 ITGPIKNTTEFGLFV
+426 TGPIKNTTEFGLFV

-463 EELKKFVRGQEIT
+463 EELKKFTRGQEVT

-490 LGIKQI
+490 LGIKQMTESSENKTVSI
-496 TKGADNHAASV
+496 K
-507 RKGAVVLG
+507 KGAVLRG
-515 TVSEITPD
+515 TVSEVTPE
-523 ELILTLP
+523 ELILNLP
-530 GDAKGVIYRT
+530 GDAKGVIRRT

-552 KYHVGDKLEA
+552 KHHIGDTVEA
-562 SVVSSDGNIIKLSVR
+562 SVISIENNIVKLSIR
-577 ALHAALEKQA
+577 ALQVAMEKQA
-587 VKNYSNQADSGSVLG
+587 VKEYANQTDSGSVLG
-602 DILGAAIEK
+602 DILGAAIEN

>member
-1 LPFGDILP
+1 MANFDEY
-9 KKLAF
+9 F
-14 LNYLLY
+14 L
-20 YGRAFA
+20 
-26 GGRNGDQTNPARP
+26 
-39 CFILQWQAFMKI
+39 
-51 FMKDLSKGL
+51 MKDLSKDL
-60 FNPVSGE
+60 FNPLSGE
-67 DFVQMFDQNYGSQET
+67 DFVQMFDANYGSQET

-112 PLKEFGASVPKVGE
+112 PLKEFGASVPVVGD
-126 IIDVFIE
+126 IIDVFVE

-141 AVLSYSKARAE
+141 AVLSYTKARAE
-152 KAWKDLEKMVA
+152 KAWKDLEKTVA
-163 DGVDPVGTII
+163 EGIDPEGTII
-173 DVVRGGY
+173 DVVRGGF

-185 GVFAFMPSSQVDNR
+185 GVFAFMPSSQVDHK

-208 GLKDKFRILKMDAL
+208 GLKDKFRVLKMDAL

-234 SDSIAAAQKEA
+234 SDTIAAAQKEA
-245 MKSIELGAIIEGT
+245 MKNISLGAVLEGT

-267 FIDLGGID
+267 FVDSGGID

-292 ELVHVGQK
+292 ELVHVGEKIQ
-300 LKVKVIQFDPETHRI
+300 VKVIQFDPESHRI
-315 SLGAKQLGEDP
+315 SLGMKQLEEDP
-326 WDMASRAFNVGD
+326 WETASRAFNVGD
-338 TLGGKVS
+338 TVSGKVS

-370 WTNKNIHPAKVLQIG
+370 WTNKNIHPSKVLQNG
-385 QDVNVVVLGIDQ
+385 MDVNVVVLGIDQ

-406 KQLQENPW
+406 KQLQPNPW
-414 KQFAETHNVGDI
+414 KQFAETHNVGDV

-454 DLSWDKLDE
+454 DLSWNKLDE
-463 EELKKFVRGQEIT
+463 EELKKFVRGQEVT

-490 LGIKQI
+490 LGIKQL
-496 TKGADNHAASV
+496 TESAENNSASLK
-507 RKGAVVLG
+507 KGAVVCG

-523 ELILTLP
+523 ELVLTLA
-530 GDAKGVIYRT
+530 GDVRGVIRRT
-540 DLSREKDEQKTE
+540 DLSREKSEQDTS
-552 KYHVGDKLEA
+552 KYSVGDSVEA
-562 SVVSSDGNIIKLSVR
+562 SVVSVEDNTVKLSVR
-577 ALHAALEKQA
+577 ALQVTLEKQA
-587 VKNYSNQADSGSVLG
+587 VKEFANEADSGSVLG
-602 DILGAAIEK
+602 DILGAAIEN

>member
-1 LPFGDILP
+1 MGALSVRLTPQDLVCFN
-9 KKLAF
+9 KVLAMANFDEYF
-14 LNYLLY
+14 L
-20 YGRAFA
+20 
-26 GGRNGDQTNPARP
+26 
-39 CFILQWQAFMKI
+39 
-51 FMKDLSKGL
+51 MKDLSKDL
-60 FNPVSGE
+60 FNPLSGE
-67 DFVQMFDQNYGSQET
+67 DFVQMFDANYGSQET

-112 PLKEFGASVPKVGE
+112 PLKEFGASVPSVGD
-126 IIDVFIE
+126 IIDVFVE

-141 AVLSYSKARAE
+141 AILSYTKARAE
-152 KAWKDLEKMVA
+152 KAWKDLEKTVA
-163 DGVDPVGTII
+163 EGIDPEGTII
-173 DVVRGGY
+173 DVVRGGF

-185 GVFAFMPSSQVDNR
+185 GVFAFMPSSQVDHK

-208 GLKDKFRILKMDAL
+208 GLKDKFRVLKMDAL

-234 SDSIAAAQKEA
+234 SDTIAAAQKEA
-245 MKSIELGAIIEGT
+245 MKNISLGAVLEGT

-267 FIDLGGID
+267 FVDLGGID

-292 ELVHVGQK
+292 ELVHVGETI
-300 LKVKVIQFDPETHRI
+300 KVKVIQFDPESHRI
-315 SLGAKQLGEDP
+315 SLGMKQLEEDP
-326 WDMASRAFNVGD
+326 WETASRAFNVGD
-338 TLGGKVS
+338 TVTGKVS

-370 WTNKNIHPAKVLQIG
+370 WTNKNIHPSKVLQNG
-385 QDVNVVVLGIDQ
+385 QDVTVTVLGIDQ

-406 KQLQENPW
+406 KQLQPNPW
-414 KQFAETHNVGDI
+414 KQFAENHNVGDV

-454 DLSWDKLDE
+454 DLSWNKLDE
-463 EELKKFVRGQEIT
+463 EELKKFVRGQEVT

-490 LGIKQI
+490 LGIKQL
-496 TKGADNHAASV
+496 TESAENNAAAIK
-507 RKGAVVLG
+507 KGAVVCG
-515 TVSEITPD
+515 TVSEVTPD
-523 ELILTLP
+523 ELVLTLA
-530 GDAKGVIYRT
+530 GDVRGVIRRT
-540 DLSREKDEQKTE
+540 DLSREKSEQDTS
-552 KYHVGDKLEA
+552 KYSIGDSVEA
-562 SVVSSDGNIIKLSVR
+562 SVVSVEDNTVKLSVR
-577 ALHAALEKQA
+577 ALQVTLEKQA
-587 VKNYSNQADSGSVLG
+587 VKEFANEADSGSVLG
-602 DILGAAIEK
+602 DILGAAIEN

>member
-1 LPFGDILP
+1 MANFDEY
-9 KKLAF
+9 F
-14 LNYLLY
+14 L
-20 YGRAFA
+20 
-26 GGRNGDQTNPARP
+26 
-39 CFILQWQAFMKI
+39 
-51 FMKDLSKGL
+51 MKDLSKDL
-60 FNPVSGE
+60 FNPLSGE
-67 DFVQMFDQNYGSQET
+67 DFVQMFDTNYGSQET

-112 PLKEFGASVPKVGE
+112 PLKEFGASVPSVGD
-126 IIDVFIE
+126 IIDVFVE

-141 AVLSYSKARAE
+141 AVLSYTKARAE
-152 KAWKDLEKMVA
+152 KAWKDLEKTVA
-163 DGVDPVGTII
+163 EGVDPEGTII
-173 DVVRGGY
+173 DVVRGGF

-185 GVFAFMPSSQVDNR
+185 GVFAFMPSSQVDHK

-208 GLKDKFRILKMDAL
+208 GLKDKFRVLKMDAL

-234 SDSIAAAQKEA
+234 SDTIAAAQKEA
-245 MKSIELGAIIEGT
+245 MKNISLGAVLDGT

-267 FIDLGGID
+267 FVDLGGID

-292 ELVHVGQK
+292 ELVHVGETI
-300 LKVKVIQFDPETHRI
+300 KVKVIQFDPESHRI
-315 SLGAKQLGEDP
+315 SLGMKQLEEDP
-326 WDMASRAFNVGD
+326 WETASRAFNVGD
-338 TLGGKVS
+338 TVTGKVS

-370 WTNKNIHPAKVLQIG
+370 WTNKNIHPSKVLQNG
-385 QDVNVVVLGIDQ
+385 QDVTVTVLGIDQ

-406 KQLQENPW
+406 KQLQPNPW
-414 KQFAETHNVGDI
+414 KQFAETHNVGDV

-454 DLSWDKLDE
+454 DLSWNKLDE
-463 EELKKFVRGQEIT
+463 EELKKFVRGQEVT

-490 LGIKQI
+490 LGIKQL
-496 TKGADNHAASV
+496 TESAENNAASLK
-507 RKGAVVLG
+507 KGAVVCG

-523 ELILTLP
+523 ELVLTLA
-530 GDAKGVIYRT
+530 GDVRGVIRRT
-540 DLSREKDEQKTE
+540 DLSREKSEQDTS
-552 KYHVGDKLEA
+552 KYNVGDSVEA
-562 SVVSSDGNIIKLSVR
+562 SVVSVEDNTVKLSVR
-577 ALHAALEKQA
+577 ALQVTLEKQA
-587 VKNYSNQADSGSVLG
+587 VKEFANEADSGSVLG
-602 DILGAAIEK
+602 DILGAAIEN

>member
-1 LPFGDILP
+1 
-9 KKLAF
+9 
-14 LNYLLY
+14 
-20 YGRAFA
+20 
-26 GGRNGDQTNPARP
+26 
-39 CFILQWQAFMKI
+39 
-51 FMKDLSKGL
+51 MKDLSKDL

-67 DFVQMFDQNYGSQET
+67 DFVQMFDANYGSQET

-99 AMVDVGLKSEGRV
+99 AMIDVGLKSEGRV
-112 PLKEFGASVPKVGE
+112 PLKEFGASVPSVGD
-126 IIDVFIE
+126 IIDVFVE

-141 AVLSYSKARAE
+141 AVLSYTKARAE
-152 KAWKDLEKMVA
+152 KAWKDLEKTVA
-163 DGVDPVGTII
+163 EGIDPEGTII
-173 DVVRGGY
+173 DVVRGGF

-185 GVFAFMPSSQVDNR
+185 GVFAFMPSSQVDHK

-208 GLKDKFRILKMDAL
+208 GLKDKFRVLKMDAL

-234 SDSIAAAQKEA
+234 SDTIAAAQKEA
-245 MKSIELGAIIEGT
+245 MKNITLGAVIEGT

-267 FIDLGGID
+267 FVDLGGID

-292 ELVHVGQK
+292 ELVHVGEKIQ
-300 LKVKVIQFDPETHRI
+300 VKVIQFDPESHRI
-315 SLGAKQLGEDP
+315 SLGMKQLEEDP
-326 WDMASRAFNVGD
+326 WETASRAFNVGD
-338 TLGGKVS
+338 TVSGKVS

-370 WTNKNIHPAKVLQIG
+370 WTNKNIHPSKVLQNG
-385 QDVNVVVLGIDQ
+385 QDINVVVLGIDQ

-406 KQLQENPW
+406 KQLQPNPW
-414 KQFAETHNVGDI
+414 KQFAETHNVGDV

-454 DLSWDKLDE
+454 DLSWNKLDE
-463 EELKKFVRGQEIT
+463 EELKKFVRGQEVT

-490 LGIKQI
+490 LGIKQLTESAENNAVSI
-496 TKGADNHAASV
+496 K
-507 RKGAVVLG
+507 KGAVVCG

-523 ELILTLP
+523 ELILSLA
-530 GDAKGVIYRT
+530 GDARGIIRRT
-540 DLSREKDEQKTE
+540 DLSREKSEQDTSKFNI
-552 KYHVGDKLEA
+552 GDSVEA
-562 SVVSSDGNIIKLSVR
+562 SVVSVEDNTVKLSVR
-577 ALHAALEKQA
+577 ALQVTLEKQA
-587 VKNYSNQADSGSVLG
+587 VKEFANEADSGSVLG
-602 DILGAAIEK
+602 DILGAAIEN

>member
-1 LPFGDILP
+1 MASF
-9 KKLAF
+9 AESF
-14 LNYLLY
+14 L
-20 YGRAFA
+20 
-26 GGRNGDQTNPARP
+26 
-39 CFILQWQAFMKI
+39 
-51 FMKDLSKGL
+51 MKDLSKDL
-60 FNPVSGE
+60 FNPLSGE
-67 DFVQMFDQNYGSQET
+67 DFVQMFDANYGAQET

-112 PLKEFGASVPKVGE
+112 PLKEFGASVPSVGD
-126 IIDVFIE
+126 IIDVFVE

-141 AVLSYSKARAE
+141 AVLSYTKARAE
-152 KAWKDLEKMVA
+152 KAWKDLEKTVA
-163 DGVDPVGTII
+163 EGIDPEGTII

-185 GVFAFMPSSQVDNR
+185 GVFAFMPSSQVDHK
-199 PIRDAKSLI
+199 PVRDAKSLI
-208 GLKDKFRILKMDAL
+208 GLKDKFRVLKMDAL

-234 SDSIAAAQKEA
+234 SDTIAAAQREA
-245 MKSIELGAIIEGT
+245 MKNITLGAVIEGT

-267 FIDLGGID
+267 FVDLGGID

-300 LKVKVIQFDPETHRI
+300 IKVKVIQFDPESHRI
-315 SLGAKQLGEDP
+315 SLGAKQLEDDP
-326 WDMASRAFNVGD
+326 WDTASRAFNVGD
-338 TLGGKVS
+338 TVSGKVS

-370 WTNKNIHPAKVLQIG
+370 WTNKNIHPSKVLQSG
-385 QDVNVVVLGIDQ
+385 QDVNVIVLGIDQ

-414 KQFAETHNVGDI
+414 RKFAETHNVGDVV
-426 ITGPIKNTTEFGLFV
+426 TGPIKNTTEFGLFV

-454 DLSWDKLDE
+454 DLSWNKLDE
-463 EELKKFVRGQEIT
+463 EELKKFVRGQEVT

-490 LGIKQI
+490 LGIKQL
-496 TKGADNHAASV
+496 TESADSNAVSIK
-507 RKGAVVLG
+507 KGAVVSG
-515 TVSEITPD
+515 TVSEVTPD
-523 ELILTLP
+523 ELIVALP
-530 GDAKGVIYRT
+530 GDARGVIRRT
-540 DLSREKDEQKTE
+540 DLSREKNEQDTSKF
-552 KYHVGDKLEA
+552 KVGDTVEA
-562 SVVSSDGNIIKLSVR
+562 SVVSVEDNTVKLSIR
-577 ALHAALEKQA
+577 ALQVTLEKQA
-587 VKNYSNQADSGSVLG
+587 VKEYANQADSGSVLG
-602 DILGAAIEK
+602 DILGAAIEN

>member
-1 LPFGDILP
+1 MANFDEY
-9 KKLAF
+9 F
-14 LNYLLY
+14 L
-20 YGRAFA
+20 
-26 GGRNGDQTNPARP
+26 
-39 CFILQWQAFMKI
+39 
-51 FMKDLSKGL
+51 MKDLSKDL
-60 FNPVSGE
+60 FNPLSGE
-67 DFVQMFDQNYGSQET
+67 DFVQMFDTNYGSQET

-112 PLKEFGASVPKVGE
+112 PLKEFGASVPVVGD
-126 IIDVFIE
+126 IIDVFVE

-141 AVLSYSKARAE
+141 AVLSYTKARAE
-152 KAWKDLEKMVA
+152 KAWKDLEKTVA
-163 DGVDPVGTII
+163 EGIDPEGTII
-173 DVVRGGY
+173 DVVRGGF

-185 GVFAFMPSSQVDNR
+185 GVFAFMPSSQVDHK

-208 GLKDKFRILKMDAL
+208 GLKDKFRVLKMDAL

-234 SDSIAAAQKEA
+234 SDTIAAAQKEA
-245 MKSIELGAIIEGT
+245 MKNISLGAVLEGT

-267 FIDLGGID
+267 FVDLGGID

-292 ELVHVGQK
+292 ELVHVGEKIQ
-300 LKVKVIQFDPETHRI
+300 VKVIQFDPESHRI
-315 SLGAKQLGEDP
+315 SLGMKQLEEDP
-326 WDMASRAFNVGD
+326 WETASRAFNVGD
-338 TLGGKVS
+338 TVSGKVS

-370 WTNKNIHPAKVLQIG
+370 WTNKNIHPSKVLQNG
-385 QDVNVVVLGIDQ
+385 MDVNVVVLGIDQ

-406 KQLQENPW
+406 KQLQPNPW
-414 KQFAETHNVGDI
+414 KQFAETHNVGDV

-454 DLSWDKLDE
+454 DLSWNKLDE
-463 EELKKFVRGQEIT
+463 EELKKFVRGQEVT

-490 LGIKQI
+490 LGIKQL
-496 TKGADNHAASV
+496 TESAENNSASLK
-507 RKGAVVLG
+507 KGAVVCG

-523 ELILTLP
+523 ELVLTLA
-530 GDAKGVIYRT
+530 GDVRGVIRRT
-540 DLSREKDEQKTE
+540 DLSREKSEQDTS
-552 KYHVGDKLEA
+552 KYSVGDSVEA
-562 SVVSSDGNIIKLSVR
+562 SVVSVEDNTVKLSVR
-577 ALHAALEKQA
+577 ALQVTLEKQA
-587 VKNYSNQADSGSVLG
+587 VKEFANEADSGSVLG
-602 DILGAAIEK
+602 DILGAAIEN

>member
-1 LPFGDILP
+1 
-9 KKLAF
+9 
-14 LNYLLY
+14 
-20 YGRAFA
+20 
-26 GGRNGDQTNPARP
+26 
-39 CFILQWQAFMKI
+39 
-51 FMKDLSKGL
+51 MKDLSKDL

-67 DFVQMFDQNYGSQET
+67 DFVQMFNTNYGSQET

-112 PLKEFGASVPKVGE
+112 PLKEFGASVPSVGD
-126 IIDVFIE
+126 IIDVFVE

-141 AVLSYSKARAE
+141 AVLSYTKARAE
-152 KAWKDLEKMVA
+152 KAWKDLEKTVA
-163 DGVDPVGTII
+163 EGIDPEGTII
-173 DVVRGGY
+173 DVVRGGF

-185 GVFAFMPSSQVDNR
+185 GVFAFMPSSQVDHK

-208 GLKDKFRILKMDAL
+208 GLKDKFRVLKMDAL

-234 SDSIAAAQKEA
+234 SDTIAAAQKEA
-245 MKSIELGAIIEGT
+245 MKNISLGAVLEGT

-267 FIDLGGID
+267 FVDLGGID

-292 ELVHVGQK
+292 ELVHVGEK
-300 LKVKVIQFDPETHRI
+300 ITVKVIQFDAESHRI
-315 SLGAKQLGEDP
+315 SLGMKQLEEDP
-326 WDMASRAFNVGD
+326 WETASRAFNVGD
-338 TLGGKVS
+338 TVSGKVS

-370 WTNKNIHPAKVLQIG
+370 WTNKNIHPSKVLQNG
-385 QDVNVVVLGIDQ
+385 MDVNVVVLGIDQ

-406 KQLQENPW
+406 KQLQPNPW
-414 KQFAETHNVGDI
+414 KQFAETNNVGDV

-454 DLSWDKLDE
+454 DLSWNKLDE
-463 EELKKFVRGQEIT
+463 EELKKFVRGQEVT

-490 LGIKQI
+490 LGIKQL
-496 TKGADNHAASV
+496 TESAENNAASIK
-507 RKGAVVLG
+507 KGAVVCG
-515 TVSEITPD
+515 TVSEVTPD
-523 ELILTLP
+523 ELILTLA
-530 GDAKGVIYRT
+530 GDVRGVIRRT
-540 DLSREKDEQKTE
+540 DLSRDKSEQDTS
-552 KYHVGDKLEA
+552 KYSVGDSVEA
-562 SVVSSDGNIIKLSVR
+562 SVVSVDDSTVKLSIR
-577 ALHAALEKQA
+577 ALQVTLEKQA
-587 VKNYSNQADSGSVLG
+587 VKEFANEADSGSVLG
-602 DILGAAIEK
+602 DILGAAIEN